1 MLTDLENLRES
12 VGALATLYHP
22 WVRNLSRQ
30 DRLVVY
36 LGADGSPNSVALVA
50 ADDAKQLV
58 TIAKDNHNAFPA
70 FRTKSRSLRHI
81 QSFCSELRG
90 IFHRGPLARLLA
102 AVARIAD
109 EEEWFA
115 TLDKLVLKA
124 DIPTDKKEI
133 DTIAFDL
140 TEESVLQPGMR
151 QVLSEALFEYEQGH
165 ETSDSK
171 MPNPN
176 LPILGLSYLMSK
188 NVDIPSF
195 ERYGLAGQDSFPL
208 DRLRARQ
215 IASSL
220 EWITDSSRK
229 GKTWRGVPGA
239 TKDSK
244 DLMIVYVSGAP
255 DVRAEL
261 ADFFGDVEEPKKR
274 EELEAFYAALC
285 ESVVSFFSHHS
296 GPAARSEF
304 LELLLLR
311 KISPGVTRIESHL
324 QPSIEQVKRSI
335 SEWIAALAN
344 TPPSA
349 FKTRFL
355 VPGQLVRTLQR
366 QWIRNGENSAAA
378 RFDLKVVYDMLF
390 QTGTCAAHAA
400 ITLETAYQ
408 RGRTLLLS
416 GKKIQPAADYFTIL
430 GLALYYR
437 GHRKEKY
444 MESTAYKFGEFLAM
458 ADLIHKCYCQEVR
471 GGAMPPNLIG
481 NAHFDIASSS
491 PAGALAL
498 MQSRL
503 KLYTGWAQTRGGGLA
518 KWSLKRIGEISGA
531 IAGQLPTK
539 FSTDEKAQLLLGYLA
554 RTSGE
559 AAKQLPEEEHA

>member
-1 MLTDLENLRES
+1 MLTDLENLCES
-12 VGALATLYHP
+12 VGVLATVYHP

-30 DRLVVY
+30 DRLVIY
-36 LGADGSPNSVALVA
+36 LAPDGSPRSVALIV

-58 TIAKDNHNAFPA
+58 TIAKNNHNAFPA
-70 FRTKSRSLRHI
+70 FRTKGGDLHNIRT
-81 QSFCSELRG
+81 FCSELQAV
-90 IFHRGPLARLLA
+90 FHEGPMARLLA
-102 AVARIAD
+102 AVALITD
-109 EEEWFA
+109 DKKWFA
-115 TLDKLVLKA
+115 ALDRLLLEA
-124 DIPTDKKEI
+124 DIPPDKKEI
-133 DTIAFDL
+133 KTIALDL
-140 TEESVLQPGMR
+140 LEESVLESGMR
-151 QVLSEALFEYEQGH
+151 PVLSQSLFEHESDH
-165 ETSDSK
+165 ETSNGK

-195 ERYGLAGQDSFPL
+195 ERYGLTGADSFPM

-220 EWITDSSRK
+220 EWITDTSRA

-239 TKDSK
+239 TKDSNK
-244 DLMIVYVSGAP
+244 DLMIVYLSSAP
-255 DVRAEL
+255 DVDAEL
-261 ADFFGDVEEPKKR
+261 ANFFGDVDEPKKR
-274 EELEAFYAALC
+274 EEQEAFYAALC
-285 ESVVSFFSHHS
+285 ESVVSFLNRHS
-296 GPAARSEF
+296 GPAAQSKF

-324 QPSIEQVKRSI
+324 QPSIEQVKLSI
-335 SEWIAALAN
+335 SEWTSALAN

-355 VPGQLVRTLQR
+355 VPGQFVRTLQR
-366 QWIRNGENSAAA
+366 QWIRSGDDFADA
-378 RFDLKVVYDMLF
+378 RFDLKSVYDLF
-390 QTGTCAAHAA
+390 FQAVSPGPLAAT
-400 ITLETAYQ
+400 TLETAYK
-408 RGRTLLLS
+408 RSKALLLS
-416 GKKIQPAADYFTIL
+416 GRLIQPAADYFTIL
-430 GLALYYR
+430 GVALYYR

-444 MESTAYKFGEFLAM
+444 MESSAYKLGEFLAM
-458 ADLIHKCYCQEVR
+458 ADLIHKCYCQEMR
-471 GGAMPPNLIG
+471 SGAMPPNLIG

-491 PAGALAL
+491 PSGALAL

-518 KWSLKRIGEISGA
+518 KWSLKRLGEISPA
-531 IAGQLPTK
+531 IAEHLPSK

-559 AAKQLPEEEHA
+559 AKQLPEEKNA

>member
-1 MLTDLENLRES
+1 MLTDLETLRES
-12 VGALATLYHP
+12 VGALATVYHP

-36 LGADGSPNSVALVA
+36 LGANGSPDSIALVA
-50 ADDAKQLV
+50 ADDAKQFV

-70 FRTKSRSLRHI
+70 FRTKGRSLRHI
-81 QSFCSELRG
+81 RNFCSELRG
-90 IFHRGPLARLLA
+90 IIRQGPMATLLA
-102 AVARIAD
+102 AVALIAD
-109 EEEWFA
+109 DEKWFA
-115 TLDKLVLKA
+115 AFDKLLLNA
-124 DIPTDKKEI
+124 DIPTDKKGI

-140 TEESVLQPGMR
+140 MDESVLQPGMR
-151 QVLSEALFEYEQGH
+151 PVLSEALFEYERGH
-165 ETSDSK
+165 ETSDAK

-188 NVDIPSF
+188 NIDIPSF
-195 ERYGLAGQDSFPL
+195 ERYGLAGHDAFPL
-208 DRLRARQ
+208 DRQRARQ
-215 IASSL
+215 IAASL
-220 EWITDSSRK
+220 EWITSASRK

-244 DLMIVYVSGAP
+244 DLMIVYVSSAP
-255 DVRAEL
+255 DVSEAL

-274 EELEAFYAALC
+274 EEQEAFYAALC
-285 ESVVSFFSHHS
+285 ESVVSFFSRHS

-311 KISPGVTRIESHL
+311 KISLGVTRIESHL

-335 SEWIAALAN
+335 SEWRAALAN
-344 TPPSA
+344 TPPSS

-366 QWIRNGENSAAA
+366 QWIRSGGKFADA
-378 RFDLKVVYDMLF
+378 RFDLKAVYDMLF

-400 ITLETAYQ
+400 TTLETAYQ
-408 RGRTLLLS
+408 RGRALLLS

-471 GGAMPPNLIG
+471 SGAMPPNLIG

-491 PAGALAL
+491 PTGALAL

-503 KLYTGWAQTRGGGLA
+503 KIYTGWAETRGGGLA
-518 KWSLKRIGEISGA
+518 KWSLKRLGEISGA
-531 IAGQLPTK
+531 IAGHLPTK